1 MIRRPPRSTRTD
13 TLFPYTTLFRS
24 LARITSNKPE
34 GIEIDGIIIPRKCV
48 GEVMKIVDEVEGNVG
63 IELSAAKI
71 RFTLGNVIITSK
83 VIDGTFPDY
92 KRIIPTANDKIVT
105 VSASELA
112 QEIGSAHV

>member
-1 MIRRPPRSTRTD
+1 MRISD
-13 TLFPYTTLFRS
+13 WS
-24 LARITSNKPE
+24 SDVCSSDLARITSNKPE

-92 KRIIPTANDKIVT
+92 KRIIPTATDRSEEHT
-105 VSASELA
+105 SELQSLMSNSFA
-112 QEIGSAHV
+112 VFGL